1 MNNIK
6 VKNCI
11 PHNFNK
17 SKLNILLIKFY
28 DTDIHT
34 FLNNYKKINKKNIY
48 IIDNFIQKLEKG
60 ENIDLTH
67 LFV

>member
-6 VKNCI
+6 VKDCI
-11 PHNFNK
+11 PPNFNK

-28 DTDIHT
+28 DIDVYT
-34 FLNNYKKINKKNIY
+34 FLNNYKKIKKNNY
-48 IIDNFIQKLEKG
+48 IIDNFIKKLEKG

-67 LFV
+67 LFI